1 MKKTGLNYQ
10 DKDRRKRSDIWARMF
25 VVFNVVSWVMIALIL
40 IVTERAKPEFESCFD
55 RWYGL
60 DIRTWW
66 DLEFVNYL
74 LWITM
79 AGTLVSSIGLI
90 LGGIRARR
98 RDDQSR
104 FGIILMGMTSLIG
117 TGGVVFFLL

>member
-1 MKKTGLNYQ
+1 MKRALLNNNQ
-10 DKDRRKRSDIWARMF
+10 DRRKRTDIWARILGL
-25 VVFNVVSWVMIALIL
+25 FNVLSWAVVALIL
-40 IVTERAKPEFESCFD
+40 IVTERAKPEFECCFD

-66 DLEFVNYL
+66 DLKYVNYL

-79 AGTLVSSIGLI
+79 AGTIASSIGLI
-90 LGGIRARR
+90 LGALRARR

-104 FGIILMGMTSLIG
+104 FGIMLMGITSLIG
-117 TGGVVFFLL
+117 TGGVVLFLL